1 MAQGKQNCWE
11 YMDCGREP
19 GGPACESKGVC
30 SASMEVVL
38 DGTHDGVN
46 GGRACWVAAGVLSGG
61 PKEGTFVPS
70 SLCVFCSF
78 YDHVIK
84 EEGSSFT
91 FSPTL
96 IATLSPVD
104 ARGCVRCAGSTSA

>member
-1 MAQGKQNCWE
+1 MAQEKKNCWE

-19 GGPACESKGVC
+19 GGSACESKGVC
-30 SASMEVVL
+30 AASVEAAL
-38 DGTHDGVN
+38 DGIHGGLN
-46 GGRACWVAAGVLSGG
+46 GGRACWVAAGVLSDG
-61 PKEGTFVPS
+61 PEEGTFVPA
-70 SLCVFCSF
+70 SLCVFCPF

-104 ARGCVRCAGSTSA
+104 ACECVRCAGPTST